1 MRRSDLEIDESVW
14 IEIFLPKSKGIL
26 FGTFYRPPSESVSQ
40 PDLDYM
46 DRFYNSLDCAAAEG
60 KEIIVNGDFNCDY
73 LPKKPSH
80 ETKKLKEIFKS
91 FGLTQLINEPRR
103 TTSTTATLID
113 LFATTNPRNISR
125 AIVAESCLSDHDML
139 ISVRKINNLKEQ
151 PRVIKCRNYA
161 KYDPTIFCSD
171 LKEVPWDT
179 VLSLTNVDEA
189 WSLWKYNFTA
199 ECDKHAPL
207 IDKKVRG
214 RNCPWLTLE
223 IKQMMRARDASL
235 KKYRRSKLDTDL
247 AAYRPLRNKV
257 SARLKRAKE
266 SYSRSLLEENSGDS
280 ESFWKAVKK
289 ILPDA
294 KQKSIPTCIKADDK
308 MITDKQ
314 SISELFNTFFT
325 SVVNKLFESCR
336 SARPVFNTTT
346 QELFTKKRFEFTAVG
361 KPFVLK
367 QLKCL
372 KLKKATGLDGLPARL
387 LKDSAFVIADC
398 VTHLINLS
406 IKSGVV
412 PSEWKQAKVVPLFK
426 SGNKDDLDN
435 YRPISILPILSKILE
450 KAVFHQLHS
459 YLSENS
465 LLSPYQSGFR
475 AT

>member
-1 MRRSDLEIDESVW
+1 
-14 IEIFLPKSKGIL
+14 
-26 FGTFYRPPSESVSQ
+26 
-40 PDLDYM
+40 
-46 DRFYNSLDCAAAEG
+46 
-60 KEIIVNGDFNCDY
+60 
-73 LPKKPSH
+73 
-80 ETKKLKEIFKS
+80 
-91 FGLTQLINEPRR
+91 
-103 TTSTTATLID
+103 
-113 LFATTNPRNISR
+113 
-125 AIVAESCLSDHDML
+125 
-139 ISVRKINNLKEQ
+139 
-151 PRVIKCRNYA
+151 
-161 KYDPTIFCSD
+161 
-171 LKEVPWDT
+171 
-179 VLSLTNVDEA
+179 
-189 WSLWKYNFTA
+189 
-199 ECDKHAPL
+199 
-207 IDKKVRG
+207 
-214 RNCPWLTLE
+214 
-223 IKQMMRARDASL
+223 MMRARDASL

-247 AAYRPLRNKV
+247 AAYRLLRNKV

-361 KPFVLK
+361 KPYVLK

-426 SGNKDDLDN
+426 SGKK
-435 YRPISILPILSKILE
+435 R
-450 KAVFHQLHS
+450 
-459 YLSENS
+459 
-465 LLSPYQSGFR
+465 
-475 AT
+475 